1 MSENL
6 ILVEL
11 KAEGQASVE
20 KEILKVAGAI
30 DTVGEEFEN
39 LNNTVDLAK
48 KKLATMKEG
57 SKEFKALQ
65 SEIKATEITMK
76 SMGNSAS
83 SLKGE
88 LRAMKGEIGNMVN
101 ALNQME
107 SAGLG
112 GTEQFRILEQQ
123 MLETRARAGELSDT
137 IGDISD
143 EISRSGSDTNG
154 LDKTVGALQA
164 VGGAFQAGIGI
175 TALFGS
181 ENEDLQKTLV
191 KLNAVMAITSGAQQF
206 FTEALKKD
214 SLLYPIVTAG
224 QKAWTLAIGTSTG
237 ALRAL
242 RTALASI
249 GIGLIIAGIVL
260 LIKYFY
266 EWGESLTVLSEK
278 QKTLN
283 QLSQDVASNV
293 AKETQS
299 LTGLLAILRD
309 ENTTREQKNEAL
321 RQIREQYPEYLG
333 QLTLENLKTDEG
345 NKLITKQIELL
356 ARREQVKKLVE
367 QIAELETKIKIKP
380 DVDLSLLE
388 KAEIFLF
395 EGLTSEKKLGETRN
409 KVFEENI
416 EKQTTALSEEIEKR
430 KALLNELLT
439 AETADA
445 LLREGEKNGEKSG
458 EKIGKGIKSGIDK
471 EVVGAFDALNAKIQ
485 KAKTLLEDL
494 KTEQVENGKD
504 NTIQIKSLIVELEHY
519 EDVLKRIQNLEISL
533 GVKPFIPQLEEDIEE
548 AGGIQA
554 QVNIKIGSG
563 GIEQELDKESQRAKG
578 RVGEFGI
585 QIGKTLKDKIKEGA
599 SNFFDFSRGDDKETK
614 GLKVLQATQELSQG
628 VTNILNQANAIRT
641 QNEIAELEK
650 RKQLGLISEKKYQSE
665 LNKIRRKEAERQKKQ
680 AVFQALLAVPVAILN
695 ALSTGGA
702 KAIPQ
707 AIIAGVLAAAQ
718 LAIVVGTP
726 LPKFRKGGLIGGKLH
741 TSGGTQIEAERGEFI
756 MKREAVKN
764 HGLKFMES
772 VNNGKLPKFDKS
784 LNGNL
789 PNIEQMISNV
799 IGVQFGD
806 LSDKFNELNGNFAYL
821 EQHLKE
827 GKLNGRESNK
837 YLKTIANKNK
847 FGYA

>member
-1 MSENL
+1 MAENL

-76 SMGNSAS
+76 SMGNSTS
-83 SLKGE
+83 SLKAE

-143 EISRSGSDTNG
+143 EISRSGSDTSG

-356 ARREQVKKLVE
+356 TRREQVKKLVE

-409 KVFEENI
+409 KVFEKNI
-416 EKQTTALSEEIEKR
+416 KKQTTALSEEIEKR

-439 AETADA
+439 ADTADA
-445 LLREGEKNGEKSG
+445 LLGERAKK
-458 EKIGKGIKSGIDK
+458 GKGIKSGIDK
-471 EVVGAFDALNAKIQ
+471 EVVGAFDAL
-485 KAKTLLEDL
+485 
-494 KTEQVENGKD
+494 
-504 NTIQIKSLIVELEHY
+504 
-519 EDVLKRIQNLEISL
+519 
-533 GVKPFIPQLEEDIEE
+533 
-548 AGGIQA
+548 
-554 QVNIKIGSG
+554 
-563 GIEQELDKESQRAKG
+563 
-578 RVGEFGI
+578 
-585 QIGKTLKDKIKEGA
+585 
-599 SNFFDFSRGDDKETK
+599 
-614 GLKVLQATQELSQG
+614 
-628 VTNILNQANAIRT
+628 
-641 QNEIAELEK
+641 K
-650 RKQLGLISEKKYQSE
+650 RK
-665 LNKIRRKEAERQKKQ
+665 N
-680 AVFQALLAVPVAILN
+680 
-695 ALSTGGA
+695 T
-702 KAIPQ
+702 
-707 AIIAGVLAAAQ
+707 
-718 LAIVVGTP
+718 
-726 LPKFRKGGLIGGKLH
+726 
-741 TSGGTQIEAERGEFI
+741 
-756 MKREAVKN
+756 
-764 HGLKFMES
+764 
-772 VNNGKLPKFDKS
+772 KS
-784 LNGNL
+784 
-789 PNIEQMISNV
+789 
-799 IGVQFGD
+799 
-806 LSDKFNELNGNFAYL
+806 
-821 EQHLKE
+821 
-827 GKLNGRESNK
+827 
-837 YLKTIANKNK
+837 
-847 FGYA
+847 

>member
-1 MSENL
+1 MAENL

-143 EISRSGSDTNG
+143 EISRSGSDTSG

-206 FTEALKKD
+206 YTEALKKD

-345 NKLITKQIELL
+345 NKLIAKQIELL
-356 ARREQVKKLVE
+356 TRREQVKKLVE

-409 KVFEENI
+409 KVFEKNI
-416 EKQTTALSEEIEKR
+416 KKQTTALEVEIEKR

-439 AETADA
+439 ADTADA
-445 LLREGEKNGEKSG
+445 LLGEGEK
-458 EKIGKGIKSGIDK
+458 KGIKSGIDK

-533 GVKPFIPQLEEDIEE
+533 GVKPFIPQIEQDIEE

-554 QVNIKIGSG
+554 QVNIKIASG
-563 GIEQELDKESQRAKG
+563 GIEQELDKESERAKG

-599 SNFFDFSRGDDKETK
+599 GNFFDFSRGDDKQTK

-628 VTNILNQANAIRT
+628 VTNILNQANAIRS

-650 RKQLGLISEKKYQSE
+650 RKQRGLISEKKYQSE

>member
-1 MSENL
+1 MAETL

-20 KEILKVAGAI
+20 KDILKVASAI
-30 DTVGEEFEN
+30 DVVGKEFEN
-39 LNNTVDLAK
+39 LNSTVDLAK
-48 KKLATMKEG
+48 KKLSTLKEG
-57 SKEFKALQ
+57 SKEFKTLQ
-65 SEIKATEITMK
+65 NEIKATEITMK
-76 SMGNSAS
+76 SMGNNAS
-83 SLKGE
+83 SLKTE

-143 EISRSGSDTNG
+143 EISRSGSDTSG

-345 NKLITKQIELL
+345 NKLIAKQIELL
-356 ARREQVKKLVE
+356 TRREQVKKLVE

-395 EGLTSEKKLGETRN
+395 EGFTSEKKLGETRN
-409 KVFEENI
+409 KVFEKNI
-416 EKQTTALSEEIEKR
+416 KKQTTALSEEIEKR

-439 AETADA
+439 ADTADA
-445 LLREGEKNGEKSG
+445 LLREGKKNGEKAG
-458 EKIGKGIKSGIDK
+458 EKIGKGIKSGVEK

-485 KAKTLLEDL
+485 KAKTLLNNL

-519 EDVLKRIQNLEISL
+519 EDVLKRIENLGISL
-533 GVKPFIPQLEEDIEE
+533 TPVDTEAIDVKIGKVEEVEDKTVEEVKRKVENALDKITDLNAPIGIEIEE
-548 AGGIQA
+548 GA
-554 QVNIKIGSG
+554 
-563 GIEQELDKESQRAKG
+563 
-578 RVGEFGI
+578 
-585 QIGKTLKDKIKEGA
+585 KDKIKKDIQ
-599 SNFFDFSRGDDKETK
+599 NFFGFENGDTKETK
-614 GLKVLQATQELSQG
+614 GIKVLQATQELSQG
-628 VTNILNQANAIRT
+628 VTNILNQANAIRS

-650 RKQLGLISEKKYQSE
+650 RKQRGLISEKKYQSE

-707 AIIAGVLAAAQ
+707 AIIAGFLAAAQ

-741 TSGGTQIEAERGEFI
+741 EQGGTNIEAERGEFI
-756 MKREAVKN
+756 MKREAVKA
-764 HGLKFMES
+764 HGLKFMET

-784 LNGNL
+784 LNANL